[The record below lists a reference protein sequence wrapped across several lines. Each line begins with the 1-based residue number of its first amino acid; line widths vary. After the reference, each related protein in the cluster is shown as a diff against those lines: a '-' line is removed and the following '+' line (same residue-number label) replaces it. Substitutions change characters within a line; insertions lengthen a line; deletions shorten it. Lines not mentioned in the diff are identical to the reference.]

1 MIGFIIIVNDRL
13 CPILVVLMVIIKEV
27 KEYSK
32 RKRINILKDD
42 GFKPGDKVVILPLA
56 SYDDMIAE
64 LQRLEQLVTDYELQD
79 NDTSYD
85 KSDGIFSDVLEHIY
99 QQHQKQLEN
108 KDKII
113 QARALEINRLK
124 SITSKYNIAM
134 NGLSTFDMIFKK
146 KHKQLIEDFQSS
158 IWIQNDDVLEADV
171 NRLID

>member
-1 MIGFIIIVNDRL
+1 MIGFIIIGNDRL

-64 LQRLEQLVTDYELQD
+64 LQRLEQLVTDYQMQEESIG
-79 NDTSYD
+79 NE
-85 KSDGIFSDVLEHIY
+85 KSNETVSNVVEHIY
-99 QQHQKQLEN
+99 QMHQKQLEN

-113 QARALEINRLK
+113 QEKELEINRLK
-124 SITSKYNIAM
+124 SITSKYNTSM
-134 NGLSTFDMIFKK
+134 NGLSTFDMLFRR
-146 KHKQLIEDFQSS
+146 KHKQLIDDFQSS
-158 IWIQNDDVLEADV
+158 IWITSDDVLETDV
-171 NRLID
+171 ENLLD